1 MDARYVPLCGLSK
14 LELILWINTVSPNP
28 VPVGPLLFC
37 KLPFLRSDGDFC
49 MPPQTPMTPSPLS
62 PTPPPSP
69 TPNPL
74 LETKPG
80 LLGSVEDAQD
90 GEAVEEQVLAVEEV
104 GRLREGDASEGLTS
118 VVKQGPYRLR
128 QLPFFFFFTPSSPP
142 AATPPIPGPELED
155 WGRL

>member
-1 MDARYVPLCGLSK
+1 
-14 LELILWINTVSPNP
+14 
-28 VPVGPLLFC
+28 
-37 KLPFLRSDGDFC
+37 
-49 MPPQTPMTPSPLS
+49 MTPSPLS

-74 LETKPG
+74 LETKLG
-80 LLGSVEDAQD
+80 LLGSVEDAED
-90 GEAVEEQVLAVEEV
+90 GEAVEEQVLAAEEV
-104 GRLREGDASEGLTS
+104 GRLREGDASEGFAS

-128 QLPFFFFFTPSSPP
+128 QLPFFFFFAPSSPP

>member
-1 MDARYVPLCGLSK
+1 
-14 LELILWINTVSPNP
+14 
-28 VPVGPLLFC
+28 
-37 KLPFLRSDGDFC
+37 
-49 MPPQTPMTPSPLS
+49 MTPSPLS
-62 PTPPPSP
+62 PPPPPPTP

-80 LLGSVEDAQD
+80 LLESVEDEEEED

-104 GRLREGDASEGLTS
+104 GRVREGAGSEGFTS
-118 VVKQGPYRLR
+118 VVKQGPNLFR

-142 AATPPIPGPELED
+142 PPAAAPPIPGPELED